1 MAKTSR
7 KRRAR
12 SKPARPSTPKTSA
25 RVKDAEAD
33 AFTRS
38 LIAHGQ
44 AAKPGPGGKLPPGA
58 THELVED
65 EDGRVRAVR
74 RRFSAL

>member
-1 MAKTSR
+1 MPKKTR
-7 KRRAR
+7 KRRAP
-12 SKPARPSTPKTSA
+12 SKPAAKRTRKTRA
-25 RVKDAEAD
+25 PVNDPDVD

-44 AAKPGPGGKLPPGA
+44 AVKPGPGGKLPPGA

-65 EDGRVRAVR
+65 ADGHLRAVR